1 MFNFNIKKMESTP
14 MIYHPVKELIKNY
27 LLKNLKNFEL
37 VNGGQQRTIG
47 DLIENEV
54 ANLMLNIND
63 ELISKTIE
71 SSGKKSIED
80 VTIFSKNV
88 KYYLDT
94 KTRNIDAKFSMPN
107 LTAIEKIKD
116 LIENENEELIYI
128 IVSYDIESNI
138 VKIKDVKVSFV
149 WEFDVKMLR
158 IGNLGRGQ
166 LQIKN
171 AKESLIFTDK
181 GKKEWFSDVKILA
194 QDFFKKQ
201 IIKLN
206 KQIIKWQ

>member
-1 MFNFNIKKMESTP
+1 
-14 MIYHPVKELIKNY
+14 
-27 LLKNLKNFEL
+27 
-37 VNGGQQRTIG
+37 
-47 DLIENEV
+47 
-54 ANLMLNIND
+54 MLNIND

-138 VKIKDVKVSFV
+138 IKIKDVKVSFV
-149 WEFDVKMLR
+149 WEFDIKMLR